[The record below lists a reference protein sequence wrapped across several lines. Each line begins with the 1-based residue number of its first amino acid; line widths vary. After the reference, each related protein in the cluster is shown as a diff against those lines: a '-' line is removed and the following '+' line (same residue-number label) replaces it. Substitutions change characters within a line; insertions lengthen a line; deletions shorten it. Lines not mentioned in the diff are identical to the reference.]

1 MTKVIITED
10 FLSDI
15 ANSIR
20 SKNGLTTTY
29 TPAQMADAI
38 MAIDGGGGGGGLVTI
53 TDEANATGI
62 TCVITTSS
70 EPTPVETW
78 ETIYEVYNKE
88 PISDTPYNYL
98 WLNEQSIGDIYPI
111 SGTEWKITLD
121 TNVYR
126 CTAATSTLGNGNTY
140 VTIGNPKYSQSTD
153 NGSTAPFNLY
163 NAGWGA
169 WVGDTELPIVGLY
182 IKIERLV
189 TE

>member
-1 MTKVIITED
+1 MSKGLVTDQYLT
-10 FLSDI
+10 DI
-15 ANSIR
+15 ADAIR
-20 SKNGLTTTY
+20 SKLGGSDTY
-29 TPAQMADAI
+29 TPAEMAAAI
-38 MAIDGGGGGGGLVTI
+38 SSISSGGGSVTV

-62 TCVITTSS
+62 TCVITTSG
-70 EPTPVETW
+70 EPTPPTPVETW
-78 ETIYEVYNKE
+78 ETIYEVNSKA
-88 PISDTPYNYL
+88 PSVDTPYNYF
-98 WLNEQSIGDIYPI
+98 WLDEQNLGDVYPI

-126 CTAATSTLGNGNTY
+126 CTAATSTLGDGNTY

-169 WVGDTELPIVGLY
+169 WVGDTELPTTGLY